1 MCLFYVSVDING
13 GRGYLEARTLDHKAA
28 KLVGGLGQLLVLV
41 APIQG
46 LSEAPWGKEFLKVSD
61 SVGVKLSEGRRGSLP
76 PTSLRGMVREGYFR
90 VRVLRVAQWHRS
102 HRRSHFSWHESNQLE
117 LDD

>member
-1 MCLFYVSVDING
+1 MSRSIRFL
-13 GRGYLEARTLDHKAA
+13 RGEEPHSKRS
-28 KLVGGLGQLLVLV
+28 QLLVLV

-61 SVGVKLSEGRRGSLP
+61 SVGVKLSEGRRGPLLP
-76 PTSLRGMVREGYFR
+76 RLLPSGEWSGRVISAPESSVWLNGLLEKGLGAAPTEG
-90 VRVLRVAQWHRS
+90 LTS
-102 HRRSHFSWHESNQLE
+102 HGSNHLE